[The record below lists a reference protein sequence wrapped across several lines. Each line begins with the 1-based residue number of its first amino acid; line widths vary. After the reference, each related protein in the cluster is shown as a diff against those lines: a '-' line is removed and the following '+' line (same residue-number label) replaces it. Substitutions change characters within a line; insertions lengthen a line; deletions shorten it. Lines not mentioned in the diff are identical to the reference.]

1 MGSETFRRTIS
12 SIYDAA
18 LLPDLWP
25 VALQSVMDQL
35 GAVGAGYGVFNKRT
49 GGVEWVSQTGPLVNV
64 AADYISHYHEF
75 DPHRPVCETARVG
88 RWVWVSECLP
98 ETKLRRNE
106 FYNDYL
112 LKAGVDDAVG
122 VRLFESASHTALFGI
137 HHGIDQAPFTAAG
150 IAALQAMLEPLAK
163 AARLHT
169 ELGSLGWK
177 SSIALSALDQVA
189 AAVIIADGD
198 GRVIEMNQAAER
210 ILERGD
216 GLMISNGKLGALH
229 VLDSARLETAIAV
242 ATAEENTGAAIGR
255 MRIRRHDGHLP
266 YLLTVA
272 PLGADL
278 SIYGRPLAVI
288 VLADPEQQ
296 SPSERELAEFLGLS
310 PAESRLAVALLAGKK
325 LGEVAIDFGV
335 QITTL
340 RTQLSSVLRKTGV
353 TRQVDL
359 IRLLSN
365 VPVIPAGAAEIK

>member
-1 MGSETFRRTIS
+1 MRSDTSRRTIS

-18 LLPDLWP
+18 LVSDLWP
-25 VALQSVMDQL
+25 LALQSVMDDI

-49 GGVEWVSQTGPLVNV
+49 GGIEWVSQTGPLVNV

-75 DPHRPVCETARVG
+75 DPHRPVCETAPVG

-137 HHGIDQAPFTAAG
+137 HHGIDQAPFTAGG

-198 GRVIEMNQAAER
+198 GRVIEMNRAAER

-216 GLMISNGKLGALH
+216 GLVISNGKLGALH

-242 ATAEENTGAAIGR
+242 AEENTGAAIGR
-255 MRIRRHDGHLP
+255 MRIRRHDGHPP

-278 SIYGRPLAVI
+278 SIYGRPLVMI
-288 VLADPEQQ
+288 VLADPDQQ
-296 SPSERELAEFLGLS
+296 SPSERDVAEFFGLS

-325 LGEVAIDFGV
+325 LGAVAIDFGV
-335 QITTL
+335 RITTL
-340 RTQLSSVLRKTGV
+340 RTQLSSILRKTGV

-359 IRLLSN
+359 ISLLSN
-365 VPVIPAGAAEIK
+365 IPVIPVGTPE

>member
-1 MGSETFRRTIS
+1 
-12 SIYDAA
+12 
-18 LLPDLWP
+18 
-25 VALQSVMDQL
+25 
-35 GAVGAGYGVFNKRT
+35 
-49 GGVEWVSQTGPLVNV
+49 
-64 AADYISHYHEF
+64 
-75 DPHRPVCETARVG
+75 
-88 RWVWVSECLP
+88 
-98 ETKLRRNE
+98 
-106 FYNDYL
+106 
-112 LKAGVDDAVG
+112 
-122 VRLFESASHTALFGI
+122 
-137 HHGIDQAPFTAAG
+137 
-150 IAALQAMLEPLAK
+150 MLEPLAK

-198 GRVIEMNQAAER
+198 GRVIEMNRAAER

-255 MRIRRHDGHLP
+255 MRIRRHGGHPP

-278 SIYGRPLAVI
+278 SIYGRPLVMI
-288 VLADPEQQ
+288 VLADPDQQ
-296 SPSERELAEFLGLS
+296 SPSERDVAEFFGLS
-310 PAESRLAVALLAGKK
+310 PAESRLVIALLAGKK

-340 RTQLSSVLRKTGV
+340 RTQLSSILRKTGV

-365 VPVIPAGAAEIK
+365 VPVIPAGATEIK

>member
-1 MGSETFRRTIS
+1 MRSDIPRRTIS

-18 LLPDLWP
+18 LMPDLWP
-25 VALQSVMDQL
+25 AALQSVMDNI

-49 GGVEWVSQTGPLVNV
+49 GRIEWLSQTGPLVSA
-64 AADYISHYHEF
+64 AADFISYYHEF
-75 DPHRPVCETARVG
+75 DPCRPMLETAPVG

-98 ETKLRRNE
+98 ETEFRRNE
-106 FYNDYL
+106 WYNDYL

-150 IAALQAMLEPLAK
+150 IAALQELLGPLAK
-163 AARLHT
+163 ASRLHT
-169 ELGSLGWK
+169 ELASLGWQP
-177 SSIALSALDQVA
+177 SIALLALDQLA
-189 AAVIIADGD
+189 AAVIVTDGD
-198 GRVIEMNQAAER
+198 ARVIEMNRAAER
-210 ILERGD
+210 VLQRGN

-229 VLDSARLETAIAV
+229 VFDSARLEAFIAAAAV
-242 ATAEENTGAAIGR
+242 EQKTGAAIGR
-255 MRIRRHDGHLP
+255 MRIRRHDGHP
-266 YLLTVA
+266 PHLLTVA

-278 SIYGRPLAVI
+278 SVCGRPLAMI
-288 VLADPEQQ
+288 VLADLQEH
-296 SPSERELAEFLGLS
+296 SPSESDLVEFFGLS

-325 LGEVAIDFGV
+325 LREIALDWGV

-340 RTQLSSVLRKTGV
+340 RTQLSSILQKTGV

-365 VPVIPAGAAEIK
+365 VPVIPTGAPR

>member
-1 MGSETFRRTIS
+1 
-12 SIYDAA
+12 
-18 LLPDLWP
+18 
-25 VALQSVMDQL
+25 
-35 GAVGAGYGVFNKRT
+35 
-49 GGVEWVSQTGPLVNV
+49 
-64 AADYISHYHEF
+64 
-75 DPHRPVCETARVG
+75 
-88 RWVWVSECLP
+88 VWVSECLP

-122 VRLFESASHTALFGI
+122 VRLFESASHTVLFGI

-150 IAALQAMLEPLAK
+150 IAALQELLEPLAK

-169 ELGSLGWK
+169 ELSSLGWK

-189 AAVIIADGD
+189 AAVIVADGD
-198 GRVIEMNQAAER
+198 GLVIEMNRAAER
-210 ILERGD
+210 VLERGD
-216 GLMISNGKLGALH
+216 GLTISNGKLGALH
-229 VLDSARLETAIAV
+229 VSDSARLEAFIAAAAAEQKTA
-242 ATAEENTGAAIGR
+242 AAIGR
-255 MRIRRHDGHLP
+255 MRLQRHDGSPP
-266 YLLTVA
+266 YILTVA

-278 SIYGRPLAVI
+278 SFHGRPLALI
-288 VLADPEQQ
+288 VLTDPEQQ
-296 SPSERELAEFLGLS
+296 SPSERDWAEFLRLS

-340 RTQLSSVLRKTGV
+340 RTQLSSILRKTGV

-365 VPVIPAGAAEIK
+365 VPVIAGGTPGTK